1 MLVAHRGRHRYSVA
15 DLHQYVDSMA
25 DVSLLV
31 ADPQTK
37 QYAPRGKDFLKS
49 QILQRLKSAAK

>member
-1 MLVAHRGRHRYSVA
+1 
-15 DLHQYVDSMA
+15 MA

-49 QILQRLKSAAK
+49 QLLQRLKSAAK